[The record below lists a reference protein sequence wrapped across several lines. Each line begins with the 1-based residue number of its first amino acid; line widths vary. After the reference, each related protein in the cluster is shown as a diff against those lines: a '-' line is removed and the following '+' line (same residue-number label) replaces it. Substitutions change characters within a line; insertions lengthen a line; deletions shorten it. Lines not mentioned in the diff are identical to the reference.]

1 MDTETGQQTDA
12 STPELTRCVDQ
23 IIESVGKHIVLALP
37 LGLGKANHVA
47 NALYLRVKDDPS
59 LNLHIVTALTLEAPA
74 SGNELVQRFLQ
85 PVIERL
91 YSHYPELLY
100 ATARRR
106 GNLPNNIQVSEFFL
120 NPGSLIGNQTAQ
132 QHYLSSN
139 YTHVCRDILDLG
151 ANVIAQLVAPHPDNS
166 AQVSLSCN
174 PDLTADLIDQAE
186 KKGQKIFKVAQVNA
200 QLPYMGGSAEL
211 PSEFFDAVIN
221 TTPDFPLFPTP
232 LAPVALGDYAIAT
245 HVSSLIKDGGTLQI
259 GIGSVGDSVAYLL
272 ALRHH
277 QPERYQTLL
286 NNLSGERSSS
296 LRPNIPLE
304 TGRFDQGLYANTEM
318 LVEGL
323 IFLRQQDI
331 LKRTVAPGG
340 HYCHAGFYLGSLN
353 FYQQLRDLDQQ
364 SRDGLDMCPV
374 SFTNHLYGD
383 ENLKRT
389 QRRDARYIN
398 SGMMV
403 TLTGAVV
410 SDALR
415 DYQVIGGV
423 GGQYNFVAQA
433 QELEDGRSVICLH
446 STRTKNGTTSSNIV
460 WDYPHATIPKHLR
473 DIVVTE
479 YGAADLRGLS
489 DRDVIV
495 RLLHISDSRFQN
507 DLLTAAKNAGK
518 LEQDYRIPE
527 AFTHNTPEN
536 IATSFEQSELLTHF
550 PHFPLGSDFTQEEM
564 HLSVA
569 LVAIKQKGTAIIQL
583 LPMIHLGW
591 RHRKNGRKLYAA
603 ELHRMQLDQT
613 HTPKTFFLQLL
624 VIGAL
629 HHTESSRSLL
639 AKPEV

>member
-1 MDTETGQQTDA
+1 MGTVTGQQADT
-12 STPELTRCVDQ
+12 SIPELKHCVDQ

-47 NALYLRVKDDPS
+47 NALYLRAKEDTS
-59 LNLHIVTALTLEAPA
+59 LNLHIVTALTLEEPA
-74 SGNELVQRFLQ
+74 SGNDLVQRFLQ

-100 ATARRR
+100 ATARRQ
-106 GNLPNNIQVSEFFL
+106 GNLPDNIQVSEFFL
-120 NPGSLIGNQTAQ
+120 NPGSLIGNNTAQ
-132 QHYLSSN
+132 QNYLSSN
-139 YTHVCRDILDLG
+139 YTHVCRDILGLG
-151 ANVIAQLVAPHPDNS
+151 ANVIAQLVAPNPDNS
-166 AQVSLSCN
+166 SNVSLSCN
-174 PDLTADLIDQAE
+174 PDLTVDLINQAE
-186 KKGQKIFKVAQVNA
+186 QKGQEIFKIAQVNS

-211 PSEFFDAVIN
+211 STDFFDVVIN
-221 TTPDFPLFPTP
+221 TTPDFPLYPTP

-245 HVSSLIKDGGTLQI
+245 HVTSLIKDGGTLQI

-277 QPERYQTLL
+277 QPEIYQSLL
-286 NNLSGERSSS
+286 ENLSSQRSSS
-296 LRPNIPLE
+296 LRPDIQLE
-304 TGRFDQGLYANTEM
+304 TDPFDQGLYANTEM

-353 FYQQLRDLDQQ
+353 FYQQLRDLDQE

-374 SFTNHLYGD
+374 SYTNHLYGD
-383 ENLKRT
+383 EDLKRK
-389 QRRDARYIN
+389 QRQHARYIN

-403 TLTGAVV
+403 TLTGAVI
-410 SDALR
+410 SDALS
-415 DYQVIGGV
+415 DYQVVGGV

-433 QELEDGRSVICLH
+433 QELEEGRSIICLH
-446 STRTKNGTTSSNIV
+446 STRTKDGTTSSNIV
-460 WDYPHATIPKHLR
+460 WEYPHATIPKHLR

-495 RLLHISDSRFQN
+495 QLLHISDSRFQN
-507 DLLTAAKNAGK
+507 DLLTAAKSAGK

-536 IATSFEQSELLTHF
+536 ITNAFEQSDLLTHF

-564 HLSVA
+564 RLSVA
-569 LVAIKQKGTAIIQL
+569 LVAIKQKGTAFKQL
-583 LPMIHLGW
+583 LPLIHLGW
-591 RHRKNGRKLYAA
+591 RHRKNGRKHYAA
-603 ELHRMQLDQT
+603 ELHRMQLDQA
-613 HTPKTFFLQLL
+613 HTPKNLLLQLL

-629 HHTESSRSLL
+629 YHTESSRSLL
-639 AKPEV
+639 AKSEV